1 MKFNSNTLRMVKTL
15 HRVLTILSAIE
26 VFENNPKTRNPVC
39 EIFLPTIDQSNV
51 IVFTRPY

>member
-26 VFENNPKTRNPVC
+26 VFENNPKTRNPIC